1 MKSAALGPALA
12 SAKKLA
18 GARTPVVSLLNGL
31 SHAAAVRRAL
41 GPSRTVIGSCH
52 VSARRFPS
60 GRVRHTG
67 GNVIALAEHAGN
79 AAALSAAA
87 SILRAAG
94 FDVRTRRSELRMLW
108 SKFVIN
114 AAINPLGALTGFT
127 NRELATRPAMRE
139 LVTEVLRE
147 AERVGRSAGHLRGPA
162 LAPKVLVAQARLS
175 GQLNSMAQDIAAG
188 RRTEADAILGPI
200 LRQARRAGVTLRL
213 IPVLLRSVKLLEK
226 EMLDR

>member
-1 MKSAALGPALA
+1 L
-12 SAKKLA
+12 
-18 GARTPVVSLLNGL
+18 
-31 SHAAAVRRAL
+31 
-41 GPSRTVIGSCH
+41 
-52 VSARRFPS
+52 
-60 GRVRHTG
+60 
-67 GNVIALAEHAGN
+67 
-79 AAALSAAA
+79 
-87 SILRAAG
+87 
-94 FDVRTRRSELRMLW
+94 
-108 SKFVIN
+108 VIN